1 MKIKTFILTFLL
13 MMMSSPIVFG
23 QSRASVTT
31 DVSNWEGLKEALTEI
46 NTGQDETE
54 ITVRLTADINIPA
67 DEAPIEI
74 KAGKNVTL
82 NLNGY
87 VIKAAST
94 KYVFNNLGNLT
105 IHDGGDEKNSAIEGR
120 GIYNGRTTGDGQ
132 LINRNAKLTIQNG
145 IFRSTSADGGAAIHN
160 YGIADIQGG
169 SFYAEYA
176 AIANFGEM
184 TINNARIIGENYAI
198 DNDSTLT
205 IGNTYYYG
213 TIDTGDLTAE
223 VNPAVYTVSPEGSV
237 KPFEAY
243 LYVKDFYYNTSE
255 DYYKTVA
262 EAVSKINIYPDT
274 PKEATL
280 TLLVNTEIS
289 NEILISNNVTVN
301 LNNKKVTFKGG
312 DQSRFKVTA
321 DVTFKNGTIE
331 GPERCVYTY
340 SAGKDVA
347 LNLEN
352 VNLTTTGTTGYQQPL
367 TIAGT
372 AEAETTTVDLK
383 NVKIDAG
390 NATGYGIISFVKT
403 MLTADEDTEVSGY
416 AALYAKDNSLGTTGS
431 AGSEF
436 IFNGSTLIGKGGKEG
451 ESNSF
456 STIALEES
464 GVTVQMNGGVAKSLG
479 GNHAILGIGW
489 TGDPVETGNTI
500 ILDAT
505 MEVTGGS
512 QYLYMANA
520 NTNTVVVR
528 SEYVDPSWS
537 TAAYGD
543 LVQVKGIA
551 VAKIGDVKY
560 CSLAE
565 AVEAAAADA
574 TIELINADVDE
585 SAATVTINKKL
596 NLKGEGIDKYKFP
609 QIKLEGTANVSV
621 AGTSYHPTTF
631 EYFNVTVGELAQFI
645 VKGYSTVNGT
655 FVNNGDI
662 TLNTATIGGNITNN
676 KNIVVRNAS
685 DIIASQYS
693 GNGTINLENVRMS
706 ATKLSG
712 VGSVVAT
719 GTNDIVA
726 STISARS
733 FKVENEAVVN
743 LNDNAYVNGITNGST
758 MTVNGTLNVTNSA
771 VWYLNVN
778 LAEAS
783 KLKVTGKHTIS
794 NPSIKD
800 FEFKANT
807 QMNVADGAEIFVASD
822 AVLTA
827 KKAVVAEGAE
837 VALNFYA
844 NVTFTETVNNGTI
857 NLYLNEGKTFTTPEI
872 TEGLNVETEYGCIV
886 SYENNAY
893 EAIRIL
899 NEGDVAVIAET
910 GIGYET
916 LQDAIN
922 AVQNGQVIKLIK
934 DIEYIDYVYASGKT
948 TAVNI
953 ANDKQFTLDLNGF
966 TIYGENSTTGNY
978 ELITIAKGTQL
989 TIDDLSADKKGKI
1002 SYKGTRTTAD
1012 GWMKRCHTI
1021 FNQGSLIVNNGLIEN
1036 ITPVEAEAV
1045 ASAIDNNAS
1054 WGKLGHLTF
1063 NGGTVKSTSYYAVR
1077 TDVNTH
1083 NTAATSDN
1091 VAKTV
1096 FNGGEVYG
1104 FYLMDRGSDIYN
1116 NTQNPN
1122 NIDIDITEN
1131 ATIKPCEYN
1140 GQALRFVFNNKSPYD
1155 VEISEE
1161 AEIDGTIKGIDAK
1174 IGNKYYPLQ
1183 GAIDAVPAVADAET
1197 TIEFIH
1203 DITSD
1208 ATVSQAENK
1217 NITIDGKEFNYS
1229 GTIYIHGNARYTGA
1243 ETLTIQNVNF
1253 TTEEASHD
1261 FISSNSTGA
1270 VERYAHNVTVKDCDF
1285 TSTYTGEE
1293 KNEVVAMR
1301 FRQAYNI
1308 NVIGGEFTNLHSV
1321 MQANGNTGTNFEG
1334 VKANCIEGVFS
1345 MTGGGENSSYSIK
1358 NSEFTSQGY
1367 GIRVGEGYNKNFNI
1381 EGCTITAPVPVA
1393 VRYAENGGPLYFT
1406 FGQNTM
1412 NSDNPYN
1419 YWFVAGTGKD
1429 EYDGGETL
1437 PEIGGQVVVNID
1449 EDSDLGYEGVY
1460 GNYGV
1465 AQIGN
1470 VKYQS
1475 FEEAVAAA
1483 DNNDVIV
1490 LLPNKVGADDKPVPT
1505 VMKATV
1511 YGKNITVTTKDLNDP
1526 EKVNVVLAAWEVGA
1540 LLVGRGGEGENG
1552 DAILT
1557 FDNAKLTSFEDTQH
1571 ASGGFNIS
1579 GRKAGDNSNVY
1590 TGKLILNNSEIAVSY
1605 LRQVGDAELTDSK
1618 LTVIGGFSVAGRKAA
1633 ETGTNED
1640 SKATM
1645 TLINSEVSVVNM
1657 NGIGYSAT
1665 EEGIGEVN
1673 LDATSKFSSDNAF
1686 LVGPK
1691 GTLNIAGEATIA
1703 AGKTL
1708 TNNGTI
1714 NLTNTN
1720 AKLYTTTTGLSIKT
1734 DLTGYKAN
1742 YYAATDEEAAHYKLL
1757 SNDEFNFVIKDSDGN
1772 IVNGYTT
1779 FPRAIDAAQD
1789 GQTVEI
1795 RTNGPIILGSDK
1807 TGGVVGKTVTV
1818 KAGEGFA
1825 PVKYDNNNRDMLV
1838 GNGAKVIFDGVE
1850 FIPRYELDDN
1860 TKESGFV
1867 VNNGGIVEF
1876 VNGAD
1881 ITTDYITV
1889 NEGGIINI
1897 NNSNVNVNG
1906 TFINNNVV
1914 NVEGTSDIYVV
1925 DAEYQANSLSR
1936 GEGNFYMK
1944 NVVMNNSY
1952 MRGAKVTF
1960 TEGEENN
1967 IDNSTL
1973 MGVFCV
1979 NEGVTVNAG
1988 GDAYINSTIAGTT
2001 GVIAGNLNLTSTK
2014 NARFTNLKVNEGGKL
2029 DVANNSI
2036 LAILGTL
2043 NNAGEIY
2050 LTPESA
2056 KVNFAKEGYEDA
2068 FSTQWDYE
2076 VVYNGGVYSL
2086 AMIEYNFIIADA
2098 EGNQH
2103 YDADHHFMTFEEA
2116 LANVQDGET
2125 IHITTGATGDEAST
2139 ILTYDNAI
2147 EFTVTGEAQDYI
2159 IPRVTFENATVNIVN
2174 AKFSSPDIDARHN
2187 AVINIVGSEIHND
2200 ITRDGKNP
2208 TVKATSN
2215 GIINIDESV
2224 ISTCNLFAM
2233 GELNIKN
2240 NSNVYATANTSVFET
2255 GKLNIT
2261 AGAEVYIAPLALTG
2275 EVYEGTFSGAEPANP
2290 DDETPARLTV
2300 DNATLIVGNVID
2312 IDGGDYSC
2320 HTETY
2325 GIKVGTDTERTA
2337 FLDIKNGATVKFYM
2351 DPTTNKTYKQPL
2363 IGENGTINIE
2373 GSSFEVISRKE
2384 GETLALQN
2392 NGTINVTGE
2401 SFIDV
2406 RIIEGNAINMTNAT
2420 LTDSYVGGAVNAFGT
2435 NNIIGNSNFG
2445 VVNTDMLSVGY
2456 NGTHET
2462 PAVLNITG
2470 NFNGTNV
2477 VVGSAAGHKLNVGVV
2492 AQMDDNNTI
2501 ANRTTAYFGQLGGHG
2516 DINIENTDVTYHY
2529 TFIRKNFNLNNSIM
2543 TNTFVN
2549 TSIAG
2554 NAVVNVTNS
2563 EWTVGEYSYIGSYG
2577 DYLWGNADV
2586 TLTDSKMIAKNILGV
2601 EKSSTYN
2608 VKFTLVDSELQVKAF
2623 TNQGTV
2629 ELKGNSTVTTN
2640 TFNNTGS
2647 ITIGQGTQMTAN
2659 GNIGNSGTLTVN
2671 GTLVAD
2677 AQLNTTGTVTVNGN
2691 LNRTANAVNEINV
2704 NGGKMDV
2711 KGEVAA
2717 NKINNN
2723 ADFNVLEGGTVDVT
2737 YFQINADVDV
2747 TTPNYFFVGNDVT
2760 GNATFKMNNVALTAD
2775 SRLMNAKINFVGENT
2790 LTNAHLTNSNVT
2802 VISGAT
2808 LNVPHVQNML
2818 NNTIN
2823 VTSLTNN
2830 GILEVGNGN
2839 AKVDATTV
2847 TNNATAT
2854 VNGTLTAATLNNNSY
2869 NSTLTVNG
2877 TLTATTEL
2885 YNAANATINGSGN
2898 IKADASTVTD
2908 LTNNGVIVGDL
2919 TISAKTIY
2927 NYNSIDVAEIVATD
2941 FYNTNISQSSVIVDG
2956 ATLQSVSFTNSG
2968 TVNVS
2973 GESTVW
2979 ITNPVLGDGNFNMT
2993 NVNLTESNTNLHGA
3007 YIVFNGENSAKD
3019 LTFSGRDDV
3028 LTGSGIQVN
3037 DILNIYGEV
3046 TANRLGTGEGTVV
3059 LKETTSIL
3067 TANSGL
3073 KLYPEE
3079 DPFVITDVEGYHVVQ
3094 GTDNLGLP
3102 NGVYTLKSNDAYVAM
3117 VNGNY
3122 YETIEGAIAATGD
3135 ATDITVTI
3143 VRGDIEENVIVEGK
3157 NITFVSAEDVND
3169 VDVTG
3174 NLTVS
3179 STVNFSAFNV
3189 TFADVNLKAGAAMN
3203 IDQEATFTATQ
3214 IATKGQNANIYVGE
3228 GSVVNAHI
3236 RVQHTGTNIDI
3247 DGTVNASSVYVSPN
3261 EINNY
3266 SINLGAHEATLVT
3279 ATEGLNVETDY
3290 ADHKVS
3296 YKNGMYQLVGKYVA
3310 QIDDVKYETL
3320 ADALVAVPSNGTVE
3334 LLWEEGNDPI
3344 VMAGI
3349 LTGKNATIKQAVSTD
3364 TIYVDWSKGWLFI
3377 ARGAEYNNGPSKL
3390 TFEGV
3395 NLYSVNDG
3403 VGTDNNRY
3411 GINVSA
3417 KRKNTENYNGT
3428 LVIKDSY
3435 VELSYLYN
3443 AYEATFDNST
3453 VTLVNAN
3460 GMNVG
3465 GLLGAYTTTGQA
3477 GTATLNIE
3485 NGTTFNVTNITIG
3498 YDGIGIMNVD
3508 ATSVVKTEPQ
3518 YGLNVIEGGY
3528 LNTYGNFDGYS
3539 QFNVVEGEEGGI
3551 VNVYSGLY
3559 SFDVNVYCVEGVAA
3573 FELPN
3578 GYWEVRETHGTQ
3590 TRELAEAGWY
3600 WFSSYISDLE
3610 GTTGL
3615 QLLQSEL
3622 NPNGKQIKGQ
3632 FAFTNYFGSRWSTG
3646 GLQSVTTAQ
3655 MYMLNTTAPVTL
3667 DFEGEFVDY
3676 SNTPIVLNPGW
3687 NWIGFPV
3694 RYAQTVEVALANLQ
3708 PKHGDIIKGKQGSST
3723 YYVTDEFE
3731 GWFPELLILEPGH
3744 GHMYY
3749 STSDETVTFVFNSNG
3764 QPAESKRATAAMHW
3778 NVNETAYPSNMT
3790 MIATTDI
3797 EGGDYEVAAFVNGE
3811 VRGSARPIYVEAL
3824 DAYVLVLTI
3833 QGNDVEEMTFRYYD
3847 IATGEEMSFSN
3858 RINYTN
3864 DAIIGSMAEPY
3875 KLTRGTTGIGEVAL
3889 SDVNIYPNPT
3899 TTGVQVNLDATCE
3912 KVEIFNALGVKV
3924 AEYQNVDS
3932 IDAFETAGIY
3942 VIRLTNGG
3950 EIKHTR
3956 LVVR

>member
-13 MMMSSPIVFG
+13 MMMSSPIIFG

-31 DVSNWEGLKEALTEI
+31 DVSNWEGLKEALTVF
-46 NTGQDETE
+46 NTGQDESE

-120 GIYNGRTTGDGQ
+120 GIFNGRTTGDGQ
-132 LINRNAKLTIQNG
+132 LINRDAKLTIQNG
-145 IFRSTSADGGAAIHN
+145 IFRSTSTDGGAAIHN

-198 DNDSTLT
+198 NNDSTLT

-255 DYYKTVA
+255 DYYMTVA
-262 EAVSKINIYPDT
+262 EAVSKINSYKDT

-289 NEILISNNVTVN
+289 NEILISNNATVN
-301 LNNKKVTFKGG
+301 LNNKKVTFEGG

-331 GPERCVYTY
+331 GPQRCVYTY
-340 SAGKDVA
+340 SDGKDVA

-436 IFNGSTLIGKGGKEG
+436 VFNGSTLIGNGGKEG
-451 ESNSF
+451 EANSF
-456 STIALEES
+456 STIALHES
-464 GVTVQMNGGVAKSLG
+464 NVTVKMNGGVAKSLG

-489 TGDPVETGNTI
+489 TGEPIETGNTI
-500 ILDAT
+500 VLDAE
-505 MEVTGGS
+505 MDVTGGS

-574 TIELINADVDE
+574 TIELLNADVDE

-655 FVNNGDI
+655 FVNNGSI
-662 TLNTATIGGNITNN
+662 TLNTSTIGGNITNN

-685 DIIASQYS
+685 DIIASEYS

-783 KLKVTGKHTIS
+783 KLKVTGKHTI
-794 NPSIKD
+794 NNTSIKNK
-800 FEFKANT
+800 EFIVNT

-827 KKAVVAEGAE
+827 KKAVVAEDAV

-872 TEGLNVETEYGCIV
+872 TEGLNPETEYGCIV

-893 EAIRIL
+893 KAIRIL

-916 LQDAIN
+916 LQDAID
-922 AVQNGQVIKLIK
+922 ACGT
-934 DIEYIDYVYASGKT
+934 G
-948 TAVNI
+948 
-953 ANDKQFTLDLNGF
+953 
-966 TIYGENSTTGNY
+966 NSTIN
-978 ELITIAKGTQL
+978 LLA
-989 TIDDLSADKKGKI
+989 
-1002 SYKGTRTTAD
+1002 
-1012 GWMKRCHTI
+1012 
-1021 FNQGSLIVNNGLIEN
+1021 
-1036 ITPVEAEAV
+1036 
-1045 ASAIDNNAS
+1045 
-1054 WGKLGHLTF
+1054 
-1063 NGGTVKSTSYYAVR
+1063 
-1077 TDVNTH
+1077 
-1083 NTAATSDN
+1083 
-1091 VAKTV
+1091 
-1096 FNGGEVYG
+1096 
-1104 FYLMDRGSDIYN
+1104 
-1116 NTQNPN
+1116 
-1122 NIDIDITEN
+1122 DITE
-1131 ATIKPCEYN
+1131 
-1140 GQALRFVFNNKSPYD
+1140 
-1155 VEISEE
+1155 
-1161 AEIDGTIKGIDAK
+1161 
-1174 IGNKYYPLQ
+1174 
-1183 GAIDAVPAVADAET
+1183 
-1197 TIEFIH
+1197 
-1203 DITSD
+1203 D

-1217 NITIDGKEFNYS
+1217 NIIIDGKEFKYS
-1229 GTIYIHGNARYTGA
+1229 GTIYIHGNARHTGA

-1270 VERYAHNVTVKDCDF
+1270 VERYAHNVTVKDCNF

-1657 NGIGYSAT
+1657 NGMGIGYSAT

-1881 ITTDYITV
+1881 ITADYITV

-1914 NVEGTSDIYVV
+1914 NVEGTSDIYM
-1925 DAEYQANSLSR
+1925 ETSLHENSPL
-1936 GEGNFYMK
+1936 GDGYFHMNG
-1944 NVVMNNSY
+1944 VTMNNSY
-1952 MRGAKVTF
+1952 VKGVKVIFNGENNNIGSSSTF
-1960 TEGEENN
+1960 TGSLLDIAEGAEVNVSGNASFTSN
-1967 IDNSTL
+1967 IS
-1973 MGVFCV
+1973 GSVGISKI
-1979 NEGVTVNAG
+1979 EGR
-1988 GDAYINSTIAGTT
+1988 
-2001 GVIAGNLNLTSTK
+2001 LNLTSSK
-2014 NARFTNLKVNEGGKL
+2014 SAVFNNLRLAGVIEVGEESNLKIGSTLYKNEGANIILNPQYATVNLQEGHL
-2029 DVANNSI
+2029 DIFTSN
-2036 LAILGTL
+2036 
-2043 NNAGEIY
+2043 E
-2050 LTPESA
+2050 
-2056 KVNFAKEGYEDA
+2056 
-2068 FSTQWDYE
+2068 WDYE

-2125 IHITTGATGDEAST
+2125 IHITTGATGDEHSVE
-2139 ILTYDNAI
+2139 IDYNEEI
-2147 EFTVTGEAQDYI
+2147 EFTITGEAPDYKL
-2159 IPRVTFENATVNIVN
+2159 PTVTFQNTTVNIVN
-2174 AKFSSPDIDARHN
+2174 SNITIAELDARQDATIN
-2187 AVINIVGSEIHND
+2187 VIDSDVKTCGNGSADGIAKSYYNGRIVIDNS
-2200 ITRDGKNP
+2200 
-2208 TVKATSN
+2208 TVYAHQATTM
-2215 GIINIDESV
+2215 GYIDIIN
-2224 ISTCNLFAM
+2224 
-2233 GELNIKN
+2233 G
-2240 NSNVYATANTSVFET
+2240 
-2255 GKLNIT
+2255 GKLNVTWQTNVYGNGLIT
-2261 AGAEVYIAPLALTG
+2261 VEGENTTDPQNIVKSTLQTAAFNLTG
-2275 EVYEGTFSGAEPANP
+2275 QPYNDRDNTDEDRVGKPATVVVDGAVLIAGDVTNNNGANYSYEVDS
-2290 DDETPARLTV
+2290 
-2300 DNATLIVGNVID
+2300 
-2312 IDGGDYSC
+2312 
-2320 HTETY
+2320 Y
-2325 GIKVGTDTERTA
+2325 GINIGTIEGKA
-2337 FLDIKNGATVKFYM
+2337 ALLDIKNGSSVEFAMNPTGNHSFKSPVIGANGTVNIDASTLVVKNRIANSTDICKLQNNGVVYVTGASDINASVEGDGWFYM
-2351 DPTTNKTYKQPL
+2351 NGVTMSAATELLGAKVRFASGTNNLVGSTIDDGYFQVGIGAYEGVDENVDTDNGVIVNVSDNANVGASGVTYAGW
-2363 IGENGTINIE
+2363 IGTGFYDSEEDKAAAMTEGVKYVLNINNSIAEFGYFHVSNDGELNVNGNAANKVNYNSSSYTFYAGDFIINGTAKFEATDVLASYTKVSCDNGTDNPGTLNIINTEYEAERHNGAVAGIN
-2373 GSSFEVISRKE
+2373 FDVRKTGVVNVQGADTE
-2384 GETLALQN
+2384 LYLNEYTSIAKDAKFNVKENANVTALGTITN
-2392 NGTINVTGE
+2392 NGTINVEAGTMTTGTAQIAA
-2401 SFIDV
+2401 IDNKST
-2406 RIIEGNAINMTNAT
+2406 GAIT
-2420 LTDSYVGGAVNAFGT
+2420 
-2435 NNIIGNSNFG
+2435 
-2445 VVNTDMLSVGY
+2445 
-2456 NGTHET
+2456 
-2462 PAVLNITG
+2462 
-2470 NFNGTNV
+2470 
-2477 VVGSAAGHKLNVGVV
+2477 V
-2492 AQMDDNNTI
+2492 AQGSTLKANT
-2501 ANRTTAYFGQLGGHG
+2501 N
-2516 DINIENTDVTYHY
+2516 IN
-2529 TFIRKNFNLNNSIM
+2529 
-2543 TNTFVN
+2543 
-2549 TSIAG
+2549 
-2554 NAVVNVTNS
+2554 
-2563 EWTVGEYSYIGSYG
+2563 
-2577 DYLWGNADV
+2577 
-2586 TLTDSKMIAKNILGV
+2586 
-2601 EKSSTYN
+2601 
-2608 VKFTLVDSELQVKAF
+2608 
-2623 TNQGTV
+2623 
-2629 ELKGNSTVTTN
+2629 
-2640 TFNNTGS
+2640 
-2647 ITIGQGTQMTAN
+2647 
-2659 GNIGNSGTLTVN
+2659 NSGTLTVN

-2723 ADFNVLEGGTVDVT
+2723 ADFNVLDGGTVDVT

-2747 TTPNYFFVGNDVT
+2747 TTPNYFFVGNNVT
-2760 GNATFKMNNVALTAD
+2760 GNATFKMNNVALTAY
-2775 SRLMNAKINFVGENT
+2775 SQLMYAKINFAGENT
-2790 LTNAHLTNSNVT
+2790 LTNANLTNSNVT

-2808 LNVPHVQNML
+2808 LKVPHVQNML
-2818 NNTIN
+2818 NNTIK

-2854 VNGTLTAATLNNNSY
+2854 VNGTLTA
-2869 NSTLTVNG
+2869 
-2877 TLTATTEL
+2877 TTEL

-2898 IKADASTVTD
+2898 IKADASTVID
-2908 LTNNGVIVGDL
+2908 LTNNGVIEGDL
-2919 TISAKTIY
+2919 TISAKTIN
-2927 NYNSIDVAEIVATD
+2927 NYNKIDVAEIVATD
-2941 FYNTNISQSSVIVDG
+2941 FYNTNMTYSSVIVDD

-2973 GESTVW
+2973 GESVVK
-2979 ITNPVLGDGNFNMT
+2979 ITNEVSDSGQFVMEG
-2993 NVNLTESNTNLHGA
+2993 VNLTSSNTNLHGA
-3007 YIVFNGENSAKD
+3007 YIVFNGENSATN
-3019 LTFSGRDDV
+3019 LTFSGRNDV

-3037 DILNIYGEV
+3037 GTLNIYGEV

-3059 LKETTSIL
+3059 LKETNSKL

-3073 KLYPEE
+3073 AIYPE
-3079 DPFVITDVEGYHVVQ
+3079 DPAFVTPYDKDIYHVVESPAV
-3094 GTDNLGLP
+3094 GTSMS
-3102 NGVYTLKSNDAYVAM
+3102 VYTLKSNDAYVAM

-3122 YETIEGAIAATGD
+3122 YETIAGAIEATGN

-3169 VDVTG
+3169 VFVTG

-3203 IDQEATFTATQ
+3203 IDHATFTATQ

-3377 ARGAEYNNGPSKL
+3377 ARGAEYNNGPSTL

-3508 ATSVVKTEPQ
+3508 ATSAVNTEPQ

-3539 QFNVVEGEEGGI
+3539 QFNLVDDGI

-3731 GWFPELLILEPGH
+3731 GWFPELILEPGH

-3764 QPAESKRATAAMHW
+3764 QPAESKRATAAMYW

>member
-31 DVSNWEGLKEALTEI
+31 DVSNWEGLKEALTVF
-46 NTGQDETE
+46 NTGQDEDE

-74 KAGKNVTL
+74 LAGKNVTL

-94 KYVFNNLGNLT
+94 KYVFNNLGNL
-105 IHDGGDEKNSAIEGR
+105 IIRDGGNENSAIEGR
-120 GIYNGRTTGDGQ
+120 GIFNGRTTGEGQ
-132 LINRNAKLTIQNG
+132 FINRDAKLTIENG
-145 IFRSTSADGGAAIHN
+145 IFRSTSTDGGAAIYN

-198 DNDSTLT
+198 NNDSTLT

-262 EAVSKINIYPDT
+262 EAVSKINSYKDT

-280 TLLVNTEIS
+280 TLLVNTEI
-289 NEILISNNVTVN
+289 NNQILISNNATVN

-331 GPERCVYTY
+331 GPERCVYTF
-340 SAGKDVA
+340 SDGKDIA

-372 AEAETTTVDLK
+372 AAAETTTVDLK

-390 NATGYGIISFVKT
+390 TATGYGIISFVKT

-416 AALYAKDNSLGTTGS
+416 AALYAKDSSAGATGS

-436 IFNGSTLIGKGGKEG
+436 VFNGSTLIGNGGKEG
-451 ESNSF
+451 EANSF

-464 GVTVQMNGGVAKSLG
+464 NVTVKMNGGVAKSLG

-489 TGDPVETGNTI
+489 TGDPIETGNTI

-505 MEVTGGS
+505 MDVTGGS

-537 TAAYGD
+537 TEAYGED

-565 AVEAAAADA
+565 AVEAATTDA
-574 TIELINADVDE
+574 TIELLNADVDE

-655 FVNNGDI
+655 FVNNGSI
-662 TLNTATIGGNITNN
+662 TLNTSTIGGKITNN
-676 KNIVVRNAS
+676 KNIVVKNAS
-685 DIIASQYS
+685 DIIASEYS

-726 STISARS
+726 STINARS
-733 FKVENEAVVN
+733 FKVENEAIVN
-743 LNDNAYVNGITNGST
+743 LNDNAYVNGISNGST

-783 KLKVTGKHTIS
+783 KLNVTGKHTI
-794 NPSIKD
+794 NNTSIKNK
-800 FEFKANT
+800 EFIVNT
-807 QMNVADGAEIFVASD
+807 QINVANGAEIFVASD

-827 KKAVVAEGAE
+827 KKAVVAEDAV
-837 VALNFYA
+837 VALKFYA

-893 EAIRIL
+893 KAIRIL

-922 AVQNGQVIKLIK
+922 AVQDGQVIKLIK

-953 ANDKQFTLDLNGF
+953 ANNKQFTLDLNGF

-978 ELITIAKGTQL
+978 ELITIAQGTQL

-1012 GWMKRCHTI
+1012 GWMRRCHTI

-1083 NTAATSDN
+1083 NTSATSDN

-1122 NIDIDITEN
+1122 NIDVDITEN
-1131 ATIKPCEYN
+1131 ATIKPCEYT
-1140 GQALRFVFNNKSPYD
+1140 GQALRFFFNNKSPYD

-1161 AEIDGTIKGIDAK
+1161 AEIEGTIKGIDAK

-1217 NITIDGKEFNYS
+1217 NIIIDGKEFKYS
-1229 GTIYIHGNARYTGA
+1229 GTIYIHGNARHTGA

-1253 TTEEASHD
+1253 ITATDTIPTHD

-1270 VERYAHNVTVKDCDF
+1270 VERYAHNVTVKDCNF

-1293 KNEVVAMR
+1293 KNEIVAMR

-1367 GIRVGEGYNKNFNI
+1367 GIRVGEGYSKNFNI

-1437 PEIGGQVVVNID
+1437 PTVGGQVVVNID

-1465 AQIGN
+1465 AQIGT

-1475 FEEAVAAA
+1475 LEAAA
-1483 DNNDVIV
+1483 NAAQDGDVIQLLWQEGQTPILMRATFVGNKTVTITGTAEVIWEDDNNGTIDWF
-1490 LLPNKVGADDKPVPT
+1490 
-1505 VMKATV
+1505 
-1511 YGKNITVTTKDLNDP
+1511 Y
-1526 EKVNVVLAAWEVGA
+1526 
-1540 LLVGRGGEGENG
+1540 VGRNGEGDGHVIFNE
-1552 DAILT
+1552 AY
-1557 FDNAKLTSFEDTQH
+1557 LTSKSNSTAF
-1571 ASGGFNIS
+1571 GFNVS
-1579 GRKAGDNSNVY
+1579 GSKYGNDNTNDGTITIMNSDIELDYLINKNVMSLDNS
-1590 TGKLILNNSEIAVSY
+1590 T
-1605 LRQVGDAELTDSK
+1605 
-1618 LTVIGGFSVAGRKAA
+1618 LTVKNGFAVGGRPGYDNQNNQDSESG
-1633 ETGTNED
+1633 ED
-1640 SKATM
+1640 ATATM
-1645 TLINSEVSVVNM
+1645 TLTNGSNVIVYNHNGMGLGYEAIGIM
-1657 NGIGYSAT
+1657 NID
-1665 EEGIGEVN
+1665 E
-1673 LDATSKFSSDNAF
+1673 TSSFEAKQNF
-1686 LVGPK
+1686 LVSAK
-1691 GTLNIAGEATIA
+1691 GTMNLAGEATIA

-1850 FIPRYELDDN
+1850 FIPRYELDAN

-1988 GDAYINSTIAGTT
+1988 GNAYINSTIAGTT

-2076 VVYNGGVYSL
+2076 VYYEEGYYKVRE
-2086 AMIEYNFIIADA
+2086 IEFNFCINNEHDRS
-2098 EGNQH
+2098 
-2103 YDADHHFMTFEEA
+2103 YLTFEEA
-2116 LANVQDGET
+2116 LANVANGDT
-2125 IHITTGATGDEAST
+2125 IYITTDAQGNEAST
-2139 ILTYDNAI
+2139 IFTYNNAI
-2147 EFTVTGEAQDYI
+2147 EFTVTGDAQDYI

-2187 AVINIVGSEIHND
+2187 AKINIVGSVIHND
-2200 ITRDGKNP
+2200 ITQDGKNP

-2215 GIINIDESV
+2215 GIINIDNSV

-2233 GELNIKN
+2233 GELNITN
-2240 NSNVYATANTSVFET
+2240 NAIVYATANTSVFET

-2261 AGAEVYIAPLALTG
+2261 DGAEVYIAPLALTG
-2275 EVYEGTFSGAEPANP
+2275 EEYDSTFTGAEPANP

-2312 IDGGDYSC
+2312 IDGGNYGY
-2320 HTETY
+2320 HTEKY
-2325 GIKVGTDTERTA
+2325 GIKVGTDADRTA

-2401 SFIDV
+2401 SQIDV
-2406 RIIEGNAINMTNAT
+2406 RTITGKAINMTNAT
-2420 LTDSYVGGAVNAFGT
+2420 LADSYVGGAINTFGT
-2435 NNIIGNSNFG
+2435 NNIVGTSNVTG
-2445 VVNTDMLSVGY
+2445 LLSVGY

-2477 VVGSAAGHKLNVGVV
+2477 VVGSVGGHKLNVGVE
-2492 AQMDDNNTI
+2492 AEMDVDNNIT
-2501 ANRTTAYFGQLGGHG
+2501 NRTTAHFANLGGHG
-2516 DINIENTDVTYHY
+2516 DINIENTDVTYDY
-2529 TFIRKNFNLNNSIM
+2529 TYIRKNFNLNNSKM

-2549 TSIAG
+2549 TYIAG

-2563 EWTVGEYSYIGSYG
+2563 EWTVGEYSNIGSYG
-2577 DYLWGNADV
+2577 GDLWGNADV
-2586 TLTDSKMIAKNILGV
+2586 TLTDSKMIAKNNLGV

-2608 VKFTLVDSELQVKAF
+2608 VKFTLVNSELQVKAF

-2629 ELKGNSTVTTN
+2629 ELKGNSTVTTD
-2640 TFNNTGS
+2640 TFNNSGS

-2659 GNIGNSGTLTVN
+2659 KNIGNSGTLTVN

-2747 TTPNYFFVGNDVT
+2747 TTPNYFFVGNNVT
-2760 GNATFKMNNVALTAD
+2760 GNATFKMNNVALTAY
-2775 SRLMNAKINFVGENT
+2775 SQLMYAKINFAGENT
-2790 LTNAHLTNSNVT
+2790 LTNANLTNSNVT

-2808 LNVPHVQNML
+2808 LKVPHVQNML
-2818 NNTIN
+2818 NNTIK

-2830 GILEVGNGN
+2830 GILEVDNGN

-2847 TNNATAT
+2847 SNNATAI
-2854 VNGTLTAATLNNNSY
+2854 VNGTLTAATLNNNSSY
-2869 NSTLTVNG
+2869 STLTVNG
-2877 TLTATTEL
+2877 TLTATTSL
-2885 YNAANATINGSGN
+2885 SNVANATIEGTGN
-2898 IKADASTVTD
+2898 IGVDKNIAE
-2908 LTNNGVIVGDL
+2908 LTNNGEIEGDL
-2919 TISAKTIY
+2919 TISAKTIN
-2927 NYNSIDVAEIVATD
+2927 NYNKIDVAEIVATN
-2941 FYNTNISQSSVIVDG
+2941 FYNTNMTYSSVIVDG

-2968 TVNVS
+2968 TVNVT
-2973 GESTVW
+2973 GESVVK
-2979 ITNPVLGDGNFNMT
+2979 ITNEVTDDTGNGQFVMEG
-2993 NVNLTESNTNLHGA
+2993 VNLTSSNTNLYGA

-3019 LTFSGRDDV
+3019 LTFSGKYDF
-3028 LTGSGIQVN
+3028 LTNIGIEVN
-3037 DILNIYGEV
+3037 GTLNIYGEV
-3046 TANRLGTGEGTVV
+3046 TATYLGTGEGTVV
-3059 LKETTSIL
+3059 LKETTSKL
-3067 TANSGL
+3067 TANTDL

-3079 DPFVITDVEGYHVVQ
+3079 DPFVTSGVDGYHVVH
-3094 GTDNLGLP
+3094 GTNNIGLH

-3122 YETIEGAIAATGD
+3122 YETIAGAIAATDD
-3135 ATDITVTI
+3135 ATDTVTI
-3143 VRGDIEENVIVEGK
+3143 VRKDIVENVIVEGK

-3169 VDVTG
+3169 VVVTG

-3189 TFADVNLKAGAAMN
+3189 TFADVNLKAGAKMN
-3203 IDQEATFTATQ
+3203 IDHATFTATQ

-3236 RVQHTGTNIDI
+3236 RVQHTGTDIDI

-3279 ATEGLNVETDY
+3279 VTEGLNVETDY

-3296 YKNGMYQLVGKYVA
+3296 YKNGKYQLVGKYVA

-3349 LTGKNATIKQAVSTD
+3349 LTGKNAKITQAVATD
-3364 TIYVDWSKGWLFI
+3364 SIYVDWSKGWLFI

-3508 ATSVVKTEPQ
+3508 ATSVVNTKPQ

-3539 QFNVVEGEEGGI
+3539 QFNLVDDGI

-3632 FAFTNYFGSRWSTG
+3632 FAFTNYFGSKWSTG

-3655 MYMLNTTAPVTL
+3655 MYMLNTKAPVTL

-3708 PKHGDIIKGKQGSST
+3708 PKHGDIIKGKNGSSI

-3731 GWFPELLILEPGH
+3731 GWFPEELILEPGH

-3847 IATGEEMSFSN
+3847 ITTGEEMSFSN

>member
-13 MMMSSPIVFG
+13 MMMSSPIIFG
-23 QSRASVTT
+23 QSRDLVTT
-31 DVSNWEGLKEALTEI
+31 DVSNWEGLKEALTVF
-46 NTGQDETE
+46 NTGQDETG
-54 ITVRLTADINIPA
+54 IAVRLTADINIPA

-120 GIYNGRTTGDGQ
+120 GIFNGRTTGDGQ
-132 LINRNAKLTIQNG
+132 LINRDAKLTIQNG
-145 IFRSTSADGGAAIHN
+145 IFRSTSTDGGAAIHN

-198 DNDSTLT
+198 NNDSTLT

-213 TIDTGDLTAE
+213 TIDTGDLTAD
-223 VNPAVYTVSPEGSV
+223 AVYTVSPEGSV

-262 EAVSKINIYPDT
+262 EAVSKINSYDDT

-289 NEILISNNVTVN
+289 NEILISNNATVN
-301 LNNKKVTFKGG
+301 LNNKKVTFEGG

-331 GPERCVYTY
+331 GPQRCVYTY
-340 SAGKDVA
+340 SDGKDIA

-367 TIAGT
+367 TIFGT
-372 AEAETTTVDLK
+372 AAAETTTVDLK

-436 IFNGSTLIGKGGKEG
+436 VFNGSTLIGKGGKEG
-451 ESNSF
+451 EANSF
-456 STIALEES
+456 STIALHES
-464 GVTVQMNGGVAKSLG
+464 NVTVKMNGGVAKSLG
-479 GNHAILGIGW
+479 GNHAILDIGW
-489 TGDPVETGNTI
+489 TGEPIETDNTI
-500 ILDAT
+500 VLDAE

-528 SEYVDPSWS
+528 SEYVDDSWS

-565 AVEAAAADA
+565 AVEAATADA
-574 TIELINADVDE
+574 TIELLNADVDE

-655 FVNNGDI
+655 FVNNGSI

-676 KNIVVRNAS
+676 KNIVVKNAS
-685 DIIASQYS
+685 DIIASEYS

-726 STISARS
+726 STINARS
-733 FKVENEAVVN
+733 FKVENEAIVN
-743 LNDNAYVNGITNGST
+743 LNDNAYVNGISNGST
-758 MTVNGTLNVTNSA
+758 MTVNGALNVTNSA

-783 KLKVTGKHTIS
+783 KLKVTGKHTI
-794 NPSIKD
+794 NNTSIKNK
-800 FEFKANT
+800 EFIVNT
-807 QMNVADGAEIFVASD
+807 QMNVANGAEIFVASD

-827 KKAVVAEGAE
+827 KKAVVAEDAV

-857 NLYLNEGKTFTTPEI
+857 NLYLDEGKTFTTPEI
-872 TEGLNVETEYGCIV
+872 TEGLNPETEYGCIV

-893 EAIRIL
+893 KAIRIL

-922 AVQNGQVIKLIK
+922 ACGT
-934 DIEYIDYVYASGKT
+934 G
-948 TAVNI
+948 
-953 ANDKQFTLDLNGF
+953 
-966 TIYGENSTTGNY
+966 NSTIN
-978 ELITIAKGTQL
+978 LLA
-989 TIDDLSADKKGKI
+989 
-1002 SYKGTRTTAD
+1002 
-1012 GWMKRCHTI
+1012 
-1021 FNQGSLIVNNGLIEN
+1021 
-1036 ITPVEAEAV
+1036 
-1045 ASAIDNNAS
+1045 
-1054 WGKLGHLTF
+1054 
-1063 NGGTVKSTSYYAVR
+1063 
-1077 TDVNTH
+1077 
-1083 NTAATSDN
+1083 
-1091 VAKTV
+1091 
-1096 FNGGEVYG
+1096 
-1104 FYLMDRGSDIYN
+1104 
-1116 NTQNPN
+1116 
-1122 NIDIDITEN
+1122 DITE
-1131 ATIKPCEYN
+1131 
-1140 GQALRFVFNNKSPYD
+1140 
-1155 VEISEE
+1155 
-1161 AEIDGTIKGIDAK
+1161 
-1174 IGNKYYPLQ
+1174 
-1183 GAIDAVPAVADAET
+1183 
-1197 TIEFIH
+1197 
-1203 DITSD
+1203 D
-1208 ATVSQAENK
+1208 ATVSQVENK

-1229 GTIYIHGNARYTGA
+1229 GTIYIHGNARHTGA

-1270 VERYAHNVTVKDCDF
+1270 VERYAHNVTVKDCNF

-1412 NSDNPYN
+1412 IPNNPYD

-1449 EDSDLGYEGVY
+1449 EDSTLGYEGVY

-1490 LLPNKVGADDKPVPT
+1490 LLPNKVGADDKPIPT

-1579 GRKAGDNSNVY
+1579 GRKAGDDSNVY

-1657 NGIGYSAT
+1657 NGMGIGYSAT

-1673 LDATSKFSSDNAF
+1673 LDATSKFNSDKAF

-1691 GTLNIAGEATIA
+1691 GTLNIAGEATINPQS
-1703 AGKTL
+1703 GL
-1708 TNNGTI
+1708 TNTGTI

-1720 AKLYTTTTGLSIKT
+1720 AKLYTTTTNLDIKT
-1734 DLTGYKAN
+1734 NVPDFKVVYN
-1742 YYAATDEEAAHYKLL
+1742 AATTEPEEAAHYALVAKNYRFDVVDAENNLVAQY
-1757 SNDEFNFVIKDSDGN
+1757 E
-1772 IVNGYTT
+1772 T
-1779 FPRAIDAAQD
+1779 FPQAIDNAAN
-1789 GQTVEI
+1789 GETVI
-1795 RTNGPIILGSDK
+1795 INTNGPISLGSNK
-1807 TGGVVGKTVTV
+1807 TENIVGKTVTV
-1818 KAGEGFA
+1818 KMGEGFES
-1825 PVKYDNNNRDMLV
+1825 VKVDYYNRSLIV
-1838 GNGAKVIFDGVE
+1838 NNGAEVIFDGVVLL
-1850 FIPRYELDDN
+1850 PRNDDELN
-1860 TKESGFV
+1860 GREHGFV
-1867 VNNGGIVEF
+1867 VNEGGKVTF

-1881 ITTDYITV
+1881 ITADYITV

-1914 NVEGTSDIYVV
+1914 NVEGTSDIYME
-1925 DAEYQANSLSR
+1925 ASLHENSPL
-1936 GEGNFYMK
+1936 GDGYFHMNG
-1944 NVVMNNSY
+1944 VTMNNSY
-1952 MRGAKVTF
+1952 VKGVKVIFNGENNNIGSSSTF
-1960 TEGEENN
+1960 TGSLLDIAEGAEVNVSGNATFTSN
-1967 IDNSTL
+1967 IS
-1973 MGVFCV
+1973 GSVGISKI
-1979 NEGVTVNAG
+1979 EGR
-1988 GDAYINSTIAGTT
+1988 
-2001 GVIAGNLNLTSTK
+2001 LNLTSSK
-2014 NARFTNLKVNEGGKL
+2014 SAVFNNLRLAGVIEVGEESNLKIGSTLYKNEGANIILNPQYATVNLQEGHL
-2029 DVANNSI
+2029 DIFTSN
-2036 LAILGTL
+2036 
-2043 NNAGEIY
+2043 
-2050 LTPESA
+2050 
-2056 KVNFAKEGYEDA
+2056 
-2068 FSTQWDYE
+2068 QWDYE
-2076 VVYNGGVYSL
+2076 VVYESGVYSL
-2086 AMIEYNFIIADA
+2086 EMIEYNFIIADA

-2116 LANVQDGET
+2116 LANVANGDT
-2125 IHITTGATGDEAST
+2125 IYITTGATGNEAST
-2139 ILTYDNAI
+2139 IFTYDNAI
-2147 EFTVTGEAQDYI
+2147 EFTVTGDAQEYV

-2187 AVINIVGSEIHND
+2187 AVINIVDSEIHND
-2200 ITRDGKNP
+2200 ITQDGKNP

-2215 GIINIDESV
+2215 GIINIDDNSV

-2233 GELNIKN
+2233 GELNIMN
-2240 NSNVYATANTSVFET
+2240 NAKVYATANTSVFET

-2275 EVYEGTFSGAEPANP
+2275 EVYEGTFTGAEPANP

-2300 DNATLIVGNVID
+2300 DGATLIVGKIID
-2312 IDGGDYSC
+2312 IDGGDYSY

-2363 IGENGTINIE
+2363 IGEKGTINIE

-2401 SFIDV
+2401 SQIDV
-2406 RIIEGNAINMTNAT
+2406 RTITGKAINMTDAT
-2420 LTDSYVGGAVNAFGT
+2420 LADSYVGGDINTFGT
-2435 NNIIGNSNFG
+2435 NNIVGTSNVTG
-2445 VVNTDMLSVGY
+2445 LLSVGY
-2456 NGTHET
+2456 KGTHET

-2470 NFNGTNV
+2470 NFNGDNV
-2477 VVGSAAGHKLNVGVV
+2477 VVGSAAGHTLNVGAE
-2492 AQMDDNNTI
+2492 AQMEDNLIT
-2501 ANRTTAYFGQLGGHG
+2501 NRTTAYFGQLGGHG

-2529 TFIRKNFNLNNSIM
+2529 AFIRKNFNLNNSIM
-2543 TNTFVN
+2543 TNTSVN
-2549 TSIAG
+2549 TYISN
-2554 NAVVNVTNS
+2554 NAVVNVTDS
-2563 EWTVGEYSYIGSYG
+2563 EWTVGEYSNIGSYG
-2577 DYLWGNADV
+2577 GYMWGKANV
-2586 TLTDSKMIAKNILGV
+2586 TLTNSKMIAKNNLGIEV
-2601 EKSSTYN
+2601 GTAYN
-2608 VKFTLVDSELQVKAF
+2608 VADVKLTLVNSELQVKAF

-2629 ELKGNSTVTTN
+2629 ELKGNSTVTTD
-2640 TFNNTGS
+2640 TFNNSGS

-2659 GNIGNSGTLTVN
+2659 KNIGNSGTMTVDGTLVADKELNTTGTVAVAGTLKHSAPSVENTINVNGGTMAISGTMDVYNVVNKLIGDKFQVTNNGKLDVVNFTNNGIVNVTNPTYVFVANAVTGENMYRYFNMKDVALNGSSTLKGANIKFAGNNTLDRANLTDSKVTVNSGAKLEVISDSYYLNEINVASLQNNGIVEVAAYEKLTVTGDVNSNELTVN
-2671 GTLVAD
+2671 GTL
-2677 AQLNTTGTVTVNGN
+2677 
-2691 LNRTANAVNEINV
+2691 TAA
-2704 NGGKMDV
+2704 
-2711 KGEVAA
+2711 
-2717 NKINNN
+2717 
-2723 ADFNVLEGGTVDVT
+2723 
-2737 YFQINADVDV
+2737 
-2747 TTPNYFFVGNDVT
+2747 
-2760 GNATFKMNNVALTAD
+2760 
-2775 SRLMNAKINFVGENT
+2775 
-2790 LTNAHLTNSNVT
+2790 
-2802 VISGAT
+2802 
-2808 LNVPHVQNML
+2808 
-2818 NNTIN
+2818 
-2823 VTSLTNN
+2823 SLTNN
-2830 GILEVGNGN
+2830 GTLTVGNYAN
-2839 AKVDATTV
+2839 VNVTNTV
-2847 TNNATAT
+2847 SNNATAT
-2854 VNGTLTAATLNNNSY
+2854 VNGTLTAATLNNNK
-2869 NSTLTVNG
+2869 TLIVDG
-2877 TLTATTEL
+2877 TLTATTSL
-2885 YNAANATINGSGN
+2885 SNVANAKIQGDGN
-2898 IKADASTVTD
+2898 IGVDKNIAE
-2908 LTNNGVIVGDL
+2908 LTNNGEIEGDL
-2919 TISAKTIY
+2919 TISAKTIN
-2927 NYNSIDVAEIVATD
+2927 NYNKIDVAEIVATD
-2941 FYNTNISQSSVIVDG
+2941 FFNTNMTYSSVIVDD

-2968 TVNVS
+2968 TVNVT
-2973 GESTVW
+2973 GESVVK
-2979 ITNPVLGDGNFNMT
+2979 ITNEVTGTGQFVMEG
-2993 NVNLTESNTNLHGA
+2993 VNLTSGNTMLHGA
-3007 YIVFNGENSAKD
+3007 YIVFNEENTATN
-3019 LTFSGRDDV
+3019 LTFSGRNDV

-3037 DILNIYGEV
+3037 GTLNIYGEV
-3046 TANRLGTGEGTVV
+3046 TANHLGTGTGTVV
-3059 LKETTSIL
+3059 LKETTSKL

-3079 DPFVITDVEGYHVVQ
+3079 NPFVITDVEGYHVVQ
-3094 GTDNLGLP
+3094 GTDNIGLP

-3122 YETIEGAIAATGD
+3122 YETIEGAIAATGN

-3169 VDVTG
+3169 VFVTG

-3179 STVNFSAFNV
+3179 STVKFSAFNV
-3189 TFADVNLKAGAAMN
+3189 TFADVNLKAGAKMN
-3203 IDQEATFTATQ
+3203 IDHATFTATQ
-3214 IATKGQNANIYVGE
+3214 ISTKGQNANIYVGE

-3236 RVQHTGTNIDI
+3236 RVQHTGTYIDI

-3279 ATEGLNVETDY
+3279 PTEGLNVETDY

-3320 ADALVAVPSNGTVE
+3320 ADALVAVPSNGTIE

-3364 TIYVDWSKGWLFI
+3364 EIDVDWSKGWLFI

-3539 QFNVVEGEEGGI
+3539 QFNLVDDGI

-3632 FAFTNYFGSRWSTG
+3632 FAFTNYFGSKWSTG

-3708 PKHGDIIKGKQGSST
+3708 PKHGDIIKGKNGSST
-3723 YYVTDEFE
+3723 YYVTDSFE
-3731 GWFPELLILEPGH
+3731 GWFPELILEPGH

-3764 QPAESKRATAAMHW
+3764 QPAESKRATAAMYW

-3811 VRGSARPIYVEAL
+3811 VRGSARPIYVEAM